1 MPFALL
7 IDEVVFTGQRGNT
20 LLTRL
25 LMTAVHAQ
33 GLQIMAKF
41 FITNE
46 PLAVLTLLVVRMI
59 AYLWMRE

>member
-1 MPFALL
+1 
-7 IDEVVFTGQRGNT
+7 
-20 LLTRL
+20 
-25 LMTAVHAQ
+25 MTAVHAQ